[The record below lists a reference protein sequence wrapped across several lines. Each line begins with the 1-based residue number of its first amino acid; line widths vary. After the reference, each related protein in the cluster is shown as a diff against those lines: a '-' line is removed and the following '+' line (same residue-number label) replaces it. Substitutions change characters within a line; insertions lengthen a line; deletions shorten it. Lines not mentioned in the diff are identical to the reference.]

1 MKTDAFQFPRKINN
15 RKCIYE
21 NFSSAQFV
29 WKENFNFKNKYNKKQ
44 SHETDGKSHFSLLIF
59 ADLGEGGT
67 VQNSCHIFQMHA
79 FKSNYF

>member
-29 WKENFNFKNKYNKKQ
+29 WKENFNFKNKYNKK
-44 SHETDGKSHFSLLIF
+44 
-59 ADLGEGGT
+59 
-67 VQNSCHIFQMHA
+67 
-79 FKSNYF
+79 